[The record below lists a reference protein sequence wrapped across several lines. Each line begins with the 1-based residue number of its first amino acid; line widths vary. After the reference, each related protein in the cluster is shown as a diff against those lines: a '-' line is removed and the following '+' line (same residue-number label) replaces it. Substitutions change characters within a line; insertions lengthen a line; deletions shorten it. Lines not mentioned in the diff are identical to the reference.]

1 MLQNILFQLLALLSN
16 IVTQPGRQTS
26 FHTVWGVFETC
37 SCRLSAANMN
47 TAINH
52 PSYLAGVAL
61 AMLAVLRRF
70 LHTVPAS
77 ARLALRLLI
86 RHQSQLAD
94 CWEKGAPAKFQI

>member
-1 MLQNILFQLLALLSN
+1 MRRFVISSAKGGHRNTSTVLSQL
-16 IVTQPGRQTS
+16 TRCP
-26 FHTVWGVFETC
+26 
-37 SCRLSAANMN
+37 
-47 TAINH
+47 
-52 PSYLAGVAL
+52 
-61 AMLAVLRRF
+61 LAVLRRF